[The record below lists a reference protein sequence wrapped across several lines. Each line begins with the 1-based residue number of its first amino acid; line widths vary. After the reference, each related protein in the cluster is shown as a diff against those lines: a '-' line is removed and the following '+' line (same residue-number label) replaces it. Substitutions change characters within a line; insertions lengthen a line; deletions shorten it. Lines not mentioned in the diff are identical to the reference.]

1 MKKQEQRRGRKP
13 VDPDQK
19 MIQRVVTFDNR
30 TAMKLFRLGDG
41 NISLGIR
48 RATELAFERL
58 LQNEAAIEKLLDE
71 RDGSRLG
78 RPEVSQ

>member
-1 MKKQEQRRGRKP
+1 MQKQEQRRGRKL
-13 VDPDQK
+13 VEPDQR
-19 MIQRVVTFDNR
+19 MIQRVVTFDNQ
-30 TAMKLFRLGDG
+30 TAMKLSRLGDG
-41 NISLGIR
+41 NMSLGIR

-71 RDGSRLG
+71 RDGTMLN